1 MTSNLTLTG
10 CQGGELLQLYGT
22 HFLAA
27 PFIMVLLPSTAD
39 QSQVLNYWQQSA
51 QCEEFTI
58 VSDTYATC
66 VLPRVQDYAQ
76 LEYDVPLMMLMFN
89 RSTGLGIR
97 SNALFLTFDSAG
109 SIVVPASSSS
119 SRSLALVVALP
130 VVLGLLAV
138 AAVVAV
144 VVVLLQRWQRARRL
158 SSDGST
164 GGDEKE
170 AEPSVRGWWQSRPT
184 LASYSGSD
192 GVELTDA

>member
-22 HFLAA
+22 HFSSQPFVMAILPISAEQEFGPNPDYSWLA
-27 PFIMVLLPSTAD
+27 IC
-39 QSQVLNYWQQSA
+39 QQ
-51 QCEEFTI
+51 FTV
-58 VSDTYATC
+58 VSDSYATC
-66 VLPRVQDYAQ
+66 ILPRVDEYSQ
-76 LEYDVPLMMLMFN
+76 LQYDVPLMMFMYNSASLTRGNAMFF
-89 RSTGLGIR
+89 TFEDMGI
-97 SNALFLTFDSAG
+97 
-109 SIVVPASSSS
+109 SIVATS